1 MPPDFVANLQK
12 QLPVQSSP
20 GQSITTAAPVATS
33 VNHSSAGAQSHA
45 ATATSTP
52 PTTNVTSGGPGLLP
66 GVTLETLRTLC
77 RLPEAELVRI
87 PMPSMLLTVVQYM
100 RANKWNG
107 NSTELPSLI
116 QQAQE
121 ALAKGTLIAVSIKV
135 VESDDCH
142 SFLSL

>member
-1 MPPDFVANLQK
+1 MPADFVANIQK
-12 QLPVQSSP
+12 QLPIVSSS
-20 GQSITTAAPVATS
+20 GAQSITTNPVATQ
-33 VNHSSAGAQSHA
+33 SSGVQSHVN
-45 ATATSTP
+45 TTSST
-52 PTTNVTSGGPGLLP
+52 TLSATNVTSTPGLLP

-100 RANKWNG
+100 RAKKWNG

-121 ALAKGTLIAVSIKV
+121 ALAKGTLIAVSA
-135 VESDDCH
+135 
-142 SFLSL
+142 